1 MIDLAVQQG
10 RFLDKRRAQLAAQR
24 RRYDA
29 VQSLQLATDEINAKL
44 LSSGLTD
51 LPASDPLKIKQAELA
66 AALPAIQS
74 AAENADSGIRSLL
87 AELHAEG
94 KIEELI
100 AQLPGD
106 IPILLFPVRL
116 ETRFCQIRHVAK
128 PAGKNFLL
136 DFSNVITDAA
146 QINILRRWGVNRLG
160 VAGAEYLQVR
170 APFPPTQSLNQN
182 DFNTRIRQAIQTG
195 NLKPAN
201 GKWLERK
208 SDEFEL
214 RIRILPDDIHIDSFE
229 ESLTPQE
236 LERGRQFWRRV
247 WKGDKPE
254 DAWAELRSFFSTPRS
269 AWCVRQTRPRN
280 FVIGSEP
287 PLAGQ
292 PEFSEPPLRA
302 NSYTQP
308 PSAICLPDFFVAT
321 LSQAGQPDRVI
332 KGNLIAKE
340 ILTGF
345 DPNEPDQTSFQPD
358 DNGDLKFPEALR
370 WVFDFD
376 EAEKIGM
383 AIRVSL
389 NRGEFRSGFDKLVVL
404 GVKLSAG
411 KVEGKELLERLFQN
425 QIYQEDGMYVV
436 PQGTPTNNFGSAKSG
451 YNWPEQEAARY
462 FKATFNDGHV
472 WSDEQ
477 RTNPFSQPDGL
488 RLIQAL
494 GIDEE
499 YSRRLPGADIEDA
512 REALAMNRLLFPGTF
527 GYYLRQF
534 FSPPLMESHVDALQL
549 FFEQFVTGRG
559 LLPAIRAGHQPYGL
573 LTTTAFKF
581 WKPKNLLEFSQ
592 HVFDNLKKL
601 DVFWDGVKSK
611 VLFAGDGQVP
621 PNQLSED
628 LMRLAGTDPG
638 SSLYAQQAIF
648 GEGYLNL
655 LLRLHNFQFLGLP
668 PSGAVGAPPAVNE
681 FAARIE
687 PELRGKLFD
696 PANFSAFRFVHLY
709 TKQRKL
715 DGPLIEQLPSSE
727 TGSLQPFSGS
737 EWNYLDWLL
746 HSSIEDFW
754 KERFQNV
761 PRAAESAVP
770 VPPKALLYHFARFA
784 LRRGALEGAL
794 RLLEPGVKRERLRML
809 KTKDLEFLSLLPDD
823 GSELTPETLRDT
835 ILLDHSLKPLV
846 QALGLTD
853 KFFLKPNRF
862 SFFEQTI
869 GEPGRPVKDALQ
881 QGAVPGA
888 ETFAKQRQ
896 ALLVLRGLPTAR
908 LERLLSEHLDLCSYR
923 LDAWFNALVLERLNR
938 QRSGATTK
946 EGIYLGAF
954 GVLENVKA
962 QRPAN
967 LVREVEP
974 VFGNQ
979 FDSDRTILPLVH
991 LTGLANLVSD
1001 VDKLLEN
1008 SFVYLGDNP
1017 SQDCA
1022 LDLKSRKVVMNPR
1035 TVANNQ
1041 GFVHA
1046 PSPEHADAA
1055 AILRAGWESRNAEG
1069 NAPTTL
1075 AVRLN
1080 SPRVRSALALLEG
1093 IGQGDSLS
1101 SLLGYQLERM
1111 LHDRHLDTLIFKLRR
1126 RFPLKTDQATS
1137 SFAATIDGMAAINAR
1152 SIPAV
1157 WEGLGIPASD
1167 KAALLVLLDQ
1177 LHAQFDAFGDL
1188 MLTESVFQ
1196 TVKDSPARAAA
1207 ALRTLNGSGQL
1218 HQPEV
1223 VRTPLTGSLVMFRT
1237 GVVFPRNNFLAR
1249 WGPTV
1254 TPRATVSPQLNN
1266 WLASQLPD
1274 PRKVIMNATTGEV
1287 AENLTLAELDVQ
1299 PLDLLAMFP
1308 EQNVVASENN
1318 QLAWLAQSVFR
1329 KKLSVPA
1336 SATVKIDFTNRTT
1349 ETPDELT
1356 IFELTPLVHNLR
1368 TLLTA
1373 ARLLTADDFLR
1384 EGVQGAVPV
1393 FNTRDTERA
1402 LAKIVRDERLPENLA
1417 NRILAA
1423 RSDLESKLQVNAAIE
1438 VLQTAWTA
1446 LLEVLAQGSRWS
1458 SQNLSLEISWAFD
1471 ESQAQLLLNTADHA
1485 AAEFQRMQADADAL
1499 INQLTTPQATDKFS
1513 ICEQLGER
1521 LYGNAF
1527 RISPSVQLTNVPVVV
1542 LARTTDLSKN
1552 FDPQSLEN
1560 WQCHSAL
1567 VHPVFRTYRQCVLLR
1582 DALAAPGADRL
1593 LTIIQFNSPTAPA
1606 GFWVGAEMRG
1616 TDPRDDVSQNFGGTL
1631 SLALELPNNWNPQQ
1645 AFAGFVFDEWT
1656 EVLPAR
1662 EMATGVSFHFNQPD
1676 TEPAQVMLLAV
1687 CPAEGENW
1695 RWEYL
1700 TETISE
1706 TFDRA
1711 RKRLVSFEHLKTN
1724 PALAHLLPALVAPL
1738 ERENLSPTLDLGRNE
1753 VDVELDANG
1762 GAPFVSL

>member
-1 MIDLAVQQG
+1 MVDLAVQQG
-10 RFLDKRRAQLAAQR
+10 RFLDKRRAQLELQR

-29 VQSLQLATDEINAKL
+29 AQSLQLVTDEINAKL
-44 LSSGLTD
+44 LSSGVTD
-51 LPASDPLKIKQAELA
+51 LPASDPLKLKQAELA
-66 AALPAIQS
+66 AALPALQS
-74 AAENADSGIRSLL
+74 AAENADSGIRTLL
-87 AELHAEG
+87 EELHAEG

-100 AQLPGD
+100 QQLPGD
-106 IPILLFPVRL
+106 IPFLLFPVRL
-116 ETRFCQIRHVAK
+116 ETRFCQVRHVAK
-128 PAGKNFLL
+128 PVSKNFLL

-146 QINILRRWGVNRLG
+146 QINILRRWGVNRVG
-160 VAGAEYLQVR
+160 DSYLQVR
-170 APFPPTQSLNQN
+170 APFPQVQNLNQ
-182 DFNTRIRQAIQTG
+182 DQFNVRIRQAIQSG

-201 GKWLERK
+201 GQWLQRK
-208 SDEFEL
+208 SDAFEL

-229 ESLTPQE
+229 ESLTPAE
-236 LERGRQFWRRV
+236 LERGRQFWRRI

-280 FVIGSEP
+280 FVTGSEP
-287 PLAGQ
+287 PLAGK
-292 PEFSEPPLRA
+292 PEFSEPTLRA

-308 PSAICLPDFFVAT
+308 PVATGLPDFFIAT
-321 LSQAGQPDRVI
+321 LSRAGQPDRVI
-332 KGNLIAKE
+332 KGSLISKE
-340 ILTGF
+340 IVTGF
-345 DPNEPDQTSFQPD
+345 DPNEPDPTSFQPD
-358 DNGDLKFPEALR
+358 ESGDLKFPEALR

-383 AIRVSL
+383 AIRVPL
-389 NRGEFRSGFDKLVVL
+389 NTGEFRDGFDKLVVL
-404 GVKLSAG
+404 GAKFSAG
-411 KVEGKELLERLFQN
+411 KVEGKETLERLFQN
-425 QIYQEDGMYVV
+425 QIYQEKGMYVV

-462 FKATFNDGHV
+462 FKATWNDGHV

-477 RTNPFSQPDGL
+477 RTNPLSQPDGL
-488 RLIQAL
+488 RLTQAL

-527 GYYLRQF
+527 GYYFHQF
-534 FSPPLMESHVDALQL
+534 FLPPLGELHLDALQL
-549 FFEQFVTGRG
+549 FFDGFVTGRG
-559 LLPAIRAGHQPYGL
+559 LLPAVRVGHQPYGL

-581 WKPKNLLEFSQ
+581 WKPKDPLEFSQ
-592 HVFDNLKKL
+592 QVFDNLKKL
-601 DVFWDGVKSK
+601 DFFWDGVKNK
-611 VLFAGDGQVP
+611 VLFAGDGQVSA
-621 PNQLSED
+621 NQLSED
-628 LMRLAGTDPG
+628 LMRLAGTDPT
-638 SSLYAQQAIF
+638 SSLYAQQAVF

-655 LLRLHNFQFLGLP
+655 IFRFHNMQILGLP
-668 PSGAVGAPPAVNE
+668 PGGFQAPPAVNE
-681 FAARIE
+681 FTAKVE

-696 PANFSAFRFVHLY
+696 PANFSAFRFMHLY

-715 DGPLIEQLPSSE
+715 DGPLIEELPSSE
-727 TGSLQPFSGS
+727 TGALQPFAGS

-761 PRAAESAVP
+761 PRAAGSPAP

-794 RLLEPGVKRERLRML
+794 RLLEPGVKRERLRLL

-823 GSELTPETLRDT
+823 GREITPGTLRDS
-835 ILLDHSLKPLV
+835 ILLDHSLKSLAVLAAGPD
-846 QALGLTD
+846 D
-853 KFFLKPNRF
+853 KILLKPNRF

-869 GEPGRPVKDALQ
+869 GTPGRPVTHSLQ
-881 QGAVPGA
+881 QGTAPGA
-888 ETFAKQRQ
+888 ATFTKQRE
-896 ALLVLRGLPTAR
+896 ALSVLRGLPTAR
-908 LERLLSEHLDLCSYR
+908 LERLLSEHFDLCSYR
-923 LDAWFNALVLERLNR
+923 IDAWFNALVLERLNR
-938 QRSGATTK
+938 QRSIATSA

-954 GVLENVKA
+954 GVLENVKP

-991 LTGLANLVSD
+991 LTGLKDLVSE
-1001 VDKLLEN
+1001 VDKLFEN
-1008 SFVYLGDNP
+1008 SFVYLGDSP
-1017 SQDCA
+1017 THDCA
-1022 LDLKSRKVVMNPR
+1022 LDIKSRKVVMNPR
-1035 TVANNQ
+1035 TVPKNQ

-1111 LHDRHLDTLIFKLRR
+1111 LHDRHLDSLIFKLRR

-1167 KAALLVLLDQ
+1167 RAAVLLLLDQ
-1177 LHAQFDAFGDL
+1177 LHSQFDAFGDL

-1196 TVKDSPARAAA
+1196 TVKGSPARAAA
-1207 ALRTLNGSGQL
+1207 ALRTLNASGQL

-1223 VRTPLTGSLVMFRT
+1223 VRTPSSGSLVTFRT
-1237 GVVFPRNNFLAR
+1237 GVVFQRTNFLNR
-1249 WGPTV
+1249 WGPTL
-1254 TPRATVSPQLNN
+1254 TPRATISPQLNN

-1274 PRKVIMNATTGEV
+1274 PRKVIVNATSGEV
-1287 AENLTLAELDVQ
+1287 AEKLTLADLDVQ
-1299 PLDLLAMFP
+1299 PVDLLAMFP

-1318 QLAWLAQSVFR
+1318 QLAWLVQSVFR
-1329 KKLSVPA
+1329 KKLSLPA

-1349 ETPDELT
+1349 ESPDELT
-1356 IFELTPLVHNLR
+1356 ILEVSPLVHNLR
-1368 TLLTA
+1368 MLLA
-1373 ARLLTADDFLR
+1373 GARLLTADDFLR
-1384 EGVQGAVPV
+1384 EGVQGALPV
-1393 FNTRDTERA
+1393 FNTRDIERA
-1402 LAKIVRDERLPENLA
+1402 LAKIVRDERQPVSLA
-1417 NRILAA
+1417 NQILAA
-1423 RSDLESKLQVNAAIE
+1423 RADLETKLQANGSIE

-1458 SQNLSLEISWAFD
+1458 SQNLSLEISRVFD
-1471 ESQAQLLLNTADHA
+1471 ESQSQLLLNTAEHA
-1485 AAEFQRMQADADAL
+1485 ATGFQRMQADADAL
-1499 INQLTTPQATDKFS
+1499 ISKLTAAPAADKFS
-1513 ICEQLGER
+1513 ICEQLAER
-1521 LYGNAF
+1521 LFGNAF
-1527 RISPSVQLTNVPVVV
+1527 RVCPTVQLTNVPVVAH
-1542 LARTTDLSKN
+1542 ARTTDLSKN
-1552 FDPQSLEN
+1552 LDPLSLEN

-1567 VHPVFRTYRQCVLLR
+1567 VHAVFRTYRQCVLLR
-1582 DALAAPGADRL
+1582 DALAAPGADRS

-1616 TDPRDDVSQNFGGTL
+1616 TDPRDDISQNFGGTL

-1656 EVLPAR
+1656 ELLPAR
-1662 EMATGVSFHFNQPD
+1662 ETTTGVSFHFNQPD

-1695 RWEYL
+1695 RWDYL
-1700 TETISE
+1700 TEMISE

-1711 RKRLVSFEHLKTN
+1711 RKRLVSFQHIKTN

-1753 VDVELDANG
+1753 VDVELDVNG
-1762 GAPFVSL
+1762 GAPLVSL